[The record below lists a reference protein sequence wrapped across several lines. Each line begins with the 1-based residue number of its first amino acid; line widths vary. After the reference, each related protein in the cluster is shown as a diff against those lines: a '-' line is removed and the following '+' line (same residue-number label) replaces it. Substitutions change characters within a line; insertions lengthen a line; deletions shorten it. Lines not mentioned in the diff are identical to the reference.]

1 MIKYIGKCLLLDVGE
16 QLQPLKKVLGVKKKE
31 KVLVIGDLH
40 LGYEES
46 LNKSG
51 VLISR
56 KMFEE
61 LLKDLDEIFSVVG
74 EVDKIV
80 LLGDVKHDFGE
91 INRQEWSDVIK
102 LFEYLEDRCKDIVI
116 IKGNHD
122 NMLQGI
128 AKQRDIEVKD
138 YFILENMAFLHGDKD
153 FPGIY
158 DKKIKYWI
166 VGHAHPAVKLS
177 DGVKVE
183 KYKCFLSGRY
193 KGKKVIIVPSF
204 FEYSAGSDFRENDLN
219 LAWPFNVDKFEVG
232 VVGEDLKVLDF
243 GKLGKL

>member
-1 MIKYIGKCLLLDVGE
+1 MIKYIGKCLLLNVGE
-16 QLQPLKKVLGVKKKE
+16 QRKE
-31 KVLVIGDLH
+31 KILVIGDLH
-40 LGYEES
+40 LGFEES
-46 LNKSG
+46 LNRSG

-61 LLKDLDEIFSVVG
+61 LLEDLDEIFSAVG

-80 LLGDVKHDFGE
+80 LLGDVKNDFGE
-91 INRQEWSDVIK
+91 INKQEWSDVVK
-102 LFEYLEDRCKDIVI
+102 LFEYLEDKCKEIVI

-122 NMLQGI
+122 NMLKGI

-138 YFILENMAFLHGDKD
+138 YFVLGEYCFLHGDKD
-153 FPGIY
+153 FPAIY
-158 DKKIKYWI
+158 DKRIKYWI

-177 DGVKVE
+177 DGVKIE
-183 KYKCFLSGRY
+183 KYKCFLIGKY
-193 KGKKVIIVPSF
+193 KGKKIIIVPSF

-219 LAWPFNVDKFEVG
+219 LAWPFNVEKFEVC